1 MKIII
6 SLFIIIISIF
16 TCSCQFSTFS
26 MDLYSYQERCLH
38 EYYQSSTVIIYN
50 LYGRSKNM
58 EMKIKSPDQRVLFNS
73 RNDSLV
79 FSVTTPTSGY
89 YTVCAKSYQKEPF
102 EVFLTIRSG
111 VGARDF
117 SSVAKTK
124 DLEPIDIELEKLL
137 SKEKT
142 LNHFS
147 SRIVEKQKEFNTIY
161 DKISSKIILYS
172 LLMIA
177 GMVVIGVV
185 ETLYLKRFMEKRKII

>member
-1 MKIII
+1 MKIIT
-6 SLFIIIISIF
+6 SLIIILITIF
-16 TCSCQFSTFS
+16 ACSCQLSSFS
-26 MDLYSYQERCLH
+26 MELNSYQERCLH

-50 LYGRSKNM
+50 LYARSKNV
-58 EMKIKSPDQRVLFNS
+58 EMKIKSPEQKILFQS

-79 FSVTTPTSGY
+79 YSITTPTSGY
-89 YTVCAKSYQKEPF
+89 YTVCTKSYQMEPV
-102 EVFLTIRSG
+102 EVFVTVRSG
-111 VGARDF
+111 VSARDF

-147 SRIVEKQKEFNTIY
+147 SRVAEKQKEFNTIY

-177 GMVVIGVV
+177 GMIVIGVV